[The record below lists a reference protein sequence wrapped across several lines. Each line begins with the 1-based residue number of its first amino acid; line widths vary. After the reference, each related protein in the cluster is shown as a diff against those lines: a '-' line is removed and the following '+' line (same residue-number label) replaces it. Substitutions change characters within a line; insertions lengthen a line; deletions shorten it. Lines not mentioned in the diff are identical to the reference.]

1 MPVIITTHPPKR
13 FTRPD
18 RRIYRLQQ
26 VMDAT
31 GFGRAW
37 IYELM
42 SKGEFPKAR
51 KIGARAV
58 GWDSLEVEQW
68 VTDRLEGRA

>member
-1 MPVIITTHPPKR
+1 MPAITIPPPKR
-13 FTRPD
+13 FSFPQ

-42 SKGEFPKAR
+42 SEGKFPKAR
-51 KIGARAV
+51 KIGVRAV

-68 VTDRLEGRA
+68 VNDRLEGRA

>member
-1 MPVIITTHPPKR
+1 MAATATTPRNIP
-13 FTRPD
+13 RPE
-18 RRIYRLQQ
+18 RRIYRLKQ
-26 VMDAT
+26 VMDST

-42 SKGEFPKAR
+42 SKGKFPKAH

-58 GWDSLEVEQW
+58 GWDSLEIEQW
-68 VTDRLEGRA
+68 INEQLDGSAK

>member
-1 MPVIITTHPPKR
+1 MPAITTTPPSRR
-13 FTRPD
+13 FTRPE
-18 RRIYRLQQ
+18 RCIYRPHQ
-26 VMDAT
+26 VMDST

-42 SKGEFPKAR
+42 SKGEFPKAH

-68 VTDRLEGRA
+68 VTDRLEGRV